1 MTTLTETGQKV
12 EGSSPQAE
20 PEQPALPPAPGVV
33 FFASSEQQ
41 QAKAEEALEK
51 KRSKW
56 INAVAAFLTSAGVDV
71 SGADWLEALD
81 SSVQHFQNLDQ
92 KQKKLAIQEAYL
104 FLDQW
109 LANPQLLS
117 PGDVSLHLIAIFSQ
131 AESLRTKEQKKKISS
146 FQEKLS
152 GLYAAKPGETQEG
165 VAGNQASQ
173 PSGQGETLAGAAP
186 PPLPSP
192 EQRIELSPAQ
202 QRMSDLVNQYAA
214 QFGLDAGV
222 SIGMLQDIPNLL
234 ETLTIDQV
242 RATLKSGQETTQ
254 AESAEVALLRPSE
267 VADSLGI
274 SAATLRRWTS
284 RFEKFFNPQAR
295 AESGGHR
302 RYTDQD
308 LNILRKIKSL
318 IEESLTYEQVAENLS
333 SSTPPTSSEST
344 ALVPGSPLEVAIGV
358 LRSLSQAPQIENPE
372 PLEPATL
379 GTHLA
384 VLIAAMLTDPP
395 SEEEIA
401 KLIMEYQK
409 KTMPKADSDNTLIVD
424 QPGEGEEA
432 SPEQQA
438 QSSLT
443 SFLSQVDERDG
454 QVNDNRV
461 QFVADALIGQVNQ
474 KNLHLLVDGGIDLV
488 TLGQLGLNHNQ
499 VREFISIIWHQYGGG
514 DSLID
519 NRLRG
524 GTSPIS
530 PDMTLGQLRERLMI
544 DGYLQEEIDNVRT
557 IQSRLVS
564 NLGQFLF
571 EGQELAESDRLLVSF
586 MVSTI
591 YVSLLYSSPSI
602 SFNDNLRFFRDLLTV
617 EEPIGASVLLS
628 RLGIT
633 ASSWSELST
642 VIARNHPTDQ
652 NAKFDFTYT
661 DQATLGDLRTALRA
675 QGFISDQSDEENGE
689 VAEER
694 RPDQPPLPPE
704 AAPASFDAQAVA
716 RQLAHDVFTPE
727 LSRENVSPENLAAI
741 VAVAYEG
748 VVENTT
754 EFSQAYAVAL
764 SGDQLAFFDCRN
776 MLFNPE
782 SESVNVFN
790 RLANPITQLIS
801 SAEFGLAE
809 GADWQ
814 TGHDRFAQLV
824 TELHRILSERKSQA
838 EPVPAMDLRGQLYQ
852 KALSA
857 TELDDDTRLYLDPL
871 AGREDG
877 VDVLNE
883 IRDKAKS
890 LNVRGYADELLE
902 KQEQA
907 KPTADTPEN
916 YLEFFEKRVRE
927 NDFKSIAAETIMCP
941 YPEIRTKGIQILID
955 HDRTSELKS
964 ILEIFEDNLDKYQ
977 GEAVKVTEEEI
988 EVVRSYLENQ
998 RKETDFIRR
1007 FYRLLRNE
1015 DASKQDQIDESHP
1028 AWVVASIVA
1037 DELSTHD
1044 LALTKEEDHWRSLIR
1059 INADIEDI
1067 FKAAER
1073 AEGKYENTLTFF
1085 ELGITEGVWKRIQQ
1099 RIQSRF
1105 PENSFSFDY
1114 VLGTNKLSDFKK
1126 ALESAGILS
1135 VRKNRKNRNPI
1146 AQLGVAVSG
1155 LLRFGQG
1162 APPTQELPPA
1172 GGESTT
1178 AEVAARPEQTP
1189 VPSPEAV
1196 PSVRQRVDAW
1206 LRSRPDSQ
1214 AVQAIRRVP
1223 ENWKMKIFG
1232 QSVKDAFDV
1241 DSISHMVDDGKD
1253 LPRTYVHYN
1262 DAEEGEVVTTVTKT
1276 SPSALVN
1283 DHAEAVVERLP
1294 LKTSSLKKIEKI
1306 IKNPDKYELDTEP
1319 GRQKA
1324 WDEIEKSF
1332 AEIAKTEENNV
1343 DKVTARIAAQY
1354 TGLFEKGV
1362 LPPAA
1367 ETDDLSYEEASQQL
1381 KAFYDN
1387 NKDERVVNVK
1397 QARRVLFSF
1406 WRSLEDAPLPEDEAE
1421 ALLQVEK
1428 YNRLLAFA
1436 VGHWAQVGW
1445 LNQNIV
1451 MQYK

>member
-33 FFASSEQQ
+33 SFASPEQR

-454 QVNDNRV
+454 QVNDGKV
-461 QFVADALIGQVNQ
+461 QFVADALIGQINK
-474 KNLHLLVDGGIDLV
+474 KNLHLLVDGEIDLV

-838 EPVPAMDLRGQLYQ
+838 EPVPAMDLRGQPLQ
-852 KALSA
+852 DTLSA
-857 TELDDDTRLYLDPL
+857 TELNDDIRRYLDRL
-871 AGREDG
+871 AEREDG
-877 VDVLNE
+877 VDVLKE
-883 IRDKAKS
+883 IRANAKS
-890 LNVRGYADELLE
+890 AEVRAYANQKLTLRVDQLPEV
-902 KQEQA
+902 EQRSVGPVT
-907 KPTADTPEN
+907 KPTAREHQAMTDQPVESDFLAKEVAQLIASETLIPEIDRTNITESKLGALVFHASKTLVDDPAALTGAFVVQLRNNQKPFLALRDTLYTPNSTREQLT
-916 YLEFFEKRVRE
+916 YAFEATIPWDSARTKMWLGDNGQFQR
-927 NDFKSIAAETIMCP
+927 DSQDKIAAIKGKLNTRMVDLLV
-941 YPEIRTKGIQILID
+941 EINKILAE
-955 HDRTSELKS
+955 RQKAKVGRPNKAKELLAS
-964 ILEIFEDNLDKYQ
+964 
-977 GEAVKVTEEEI
+977 A
-988 EVVRSYLENQ
+988 Q
-998 RKETDFIRR
+998 RWGS
-1007 FYRLLRNE
+1007 RLLR
-1015 DASKQDQIDESHP
+1015 
-1028 AWVVASIVA
+1028 
-1037 DELSTHD
+1037 
-1044 LALTKEEDHWRSLIR
+1044 
-1059 INADIEDI
+1059 
-1067 FKAAER
+1067 KA
-1073 AEGKYENTLTFF
+1073 
-1085 ELGITEGVWKRIQQ
+1085 
-1099 RIQSRF
+1099 
-1105 PENSFSFDY
+1105 
-1114 VLGTNKLSDFKK
+1114 
-1126 ALESAGILS
+1126 
-1135 VRKNRKNRNPI
+1135 
-1146 AQLGVAVSG
+1146 
-1155 LLRFGQG
+1155 QG
-1162 APPTQELPPA
+1162 APVAGEPIATEDVAQPDLP
-1172 GGESTT
+1172 
-1178 AEVAARPEQTP
+1178 P

-1196 PSVRQRVDAW
+1196 LSVRQRVDAW

-1276 SPSALVN
+1276 SPQELASRQMDKLKARFEKDVLAL
-1283 DHAEAVVERLP
+1283 
-1294 LKTSSLKKIEKI
+1294 
-1306 IKNPDKYELDTEP
+1306 
-1319 GRQKA
+1319 
-1324 WDEIEKSF
+1324 DEIEDILREPQSYGLNTEERRRQAWEVVEDTF
-1332 AEIAKTEENNV
+1332 AEIAQTTKDQVSAVSERV
-1343 DKVTARIAAQY
+1343 AAQF
-1354 TGLFEKGV
+1354 TALMDHGV
-1362 LPPAA
+1362 LPP
-1367 ETDDLSYEEASQQL
+1367 EDESDQMPYEQALNQIMNFYNTHKDGQAVDVAS
-1381 KAFYDN
+1381 
-1387 NKDERVVNVK
+1387 
-1397 QARRVLFSF
+1397 ARRTLFTF
-1406 WRSLEDAPLPEDEAE
+1406 WRSVQSAPLSENDREATQ
-1421 ALLQVEK
+1421 QVDM
-1428 YNRLLAFA
+1428 YNGQLAYA
-1436 VGHWAQVGW
+1436 IGYWAQAGW
-1445 LNQNIV
+1445 LQK
-1451 MQYK
+1451 M